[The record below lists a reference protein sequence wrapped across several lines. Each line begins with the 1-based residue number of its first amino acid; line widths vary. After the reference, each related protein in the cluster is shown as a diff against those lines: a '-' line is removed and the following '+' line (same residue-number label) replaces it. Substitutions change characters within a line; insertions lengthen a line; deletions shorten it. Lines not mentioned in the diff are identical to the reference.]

1 MKRNIDV
8 AIIGSGPSGAYAA
21 YQLAKHG
28 KTVLIIEKETL
39 PRYKVCGGG
48 LVYRGKELLDFDIE
62 EIIEASFEKVDIY
75 VENKDVHFQPERD
88 KPIITMVMRDSFDFH
103 IVNKAIELGAELLQ
117 NAEVNK
123 IDDGIIKFA
132 NSEVEVHAKFIIIAD
147 GALSPVSKIAGFKDD
162 RELIPAVEY
171 EIEVPEEDFERLS
184 KSVRF
189 DIDAIP
195 SGYGWSFPKKNHLSI
210 GVGVFKTKSKLKL
223 RDYAEKYIEKL
234 GITTRLNQSVH
245 GFVISITPRKEI
257 VKGNCFVIGDAAGF
271 ADPIV
276 GEGIS
281 NALLSGKLVADA
293 IAEANMDREQA
304 EILFKKKLNE
314 KLFPEL
320 AIGIRLARFF
330 YENRTLR
337 NLFVERFGGLAA
349 ERLTEVFLGRAT
361 YPSDV
366 RKKLQ
371 EKLKQTIPWFN

>member
-1 MKRNIDV
+1 MKRNVDV

-28 KTVLIIEKETL
+28 KSVLIIEKETL

-48 LVYRGKELLDFDIE
+48 LVYRGKELLDFDIA

-75 VENKDVHFQPERD
+75 VDNKDVHFQPERN
-88 KPIITMVMRDSFDFH
+88 KPIITMVMRDSFDYH
-103 IVNKAIELGAELLQ
+103 IVNKAIGLGAELLQ
-117 NAEVNK
+117 NAEVNN

-132 NSEVEVHAKFIIIAD
+132 NSENEVKAKFIIIAD

-171 EIEVPEEDFERLS
+171 EIEVPEEDYARLA
-184 KSVRF
+184 KTVRF

-293 IAEANMDREQA
+293 IAEANMDRDQA
-304 EILFKKKLNE
+304 ESLFKQKLNE
-314 KLFPEL
+314 RLFPEL
-320 AIGIRLARFF
+320 AIGIRLAKFF

-349 ERLTEVFLGRAT
+349 ERLTDVFLGEAS